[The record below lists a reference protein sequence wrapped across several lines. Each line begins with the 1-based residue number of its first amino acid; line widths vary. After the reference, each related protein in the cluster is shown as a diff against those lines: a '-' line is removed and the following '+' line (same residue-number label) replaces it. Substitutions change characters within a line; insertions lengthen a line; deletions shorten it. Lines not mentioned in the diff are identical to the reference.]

1 MENETRKDVQV
12 LSQKELSRRTG
23 KVLRLRRTFTDLF
36 PESVCNTH
44 LKIAI
49 MAGIADAYTSGQLA
63 ERERKENGTG

>member
-12 LSQKELSRRTG
+12 LSQRELSRRTD
-23 KVLRLRRTFTDLF
+23 KVLRLRRTFTGLF
-36 PESVCNTH
+36 PESADAH